1 MDKTEVT
8 YMDVDSLIP
17 YADNPRLNDNA
28 VDAVAASIKEF
39 GFKVPIVVDG
49 ENVIIN
55 GHTRLKAAHRLGL
68 KQVPVIV
75 ADDLTP
81 GQVKAF
87 RLADNKTG
95 ELAQWDMAKLGI
107 ELDGIEDIDM
117 TDFGF
122 DFEEPEGDG
131 PQADDTHTEKVNIP
145 QYEPTGE
152 CPSIDEL
159 VDDSKAD
166 ELVMGIQ
173 GSNVTPGEREFLIKA
188 ATRHYAFDYRNIA
201 EYYAN
206 ATPEMQKLMEDSAL
220 VIIDVDDAIAK
231 GYAKLAEDIDLIGG
245 GEDAQ

>member
-1 MDKTEVT
+1 MNKTKVA
-8 YMDVDSLIP
+8 YMDTDSLIP
-17 YADNPRLNDNA
+17 YANNPRLNDNA

-49 ENVIIN
+49 DNVIIN
-55 GHTRLKAAHRLGL
+55 GHTRLKAAHKLGL

-75 ADDLTP
+75 ADDLTHE
-81 GQVKAF
+81 QVKAF

-107 ELDGIEDIDM
+107 ELEGIDDINM
-117 TDFGF
+117 ADFGF
-122 DFEEPEGDG
+122 DFEELEEDE
-131 PQADDTHTEKVNIP
+131 PQADDTYTKKVNIP

-159 VDDSKAD
+159 VDDSKAN
-166 ELVMGIQ
+166 ELVMRIQ
-173 GSNVTPGEREFLIKA
+173 DSNVTPEEREFLIKA
-188 ATRHYAFDYRNIA
+188 AARHYAFNYKNVA

-206 ATPEMQKLMEDSAL
+206 ATPEMQELMEDSAL

-231 GYAKLAEDIDLIGG
+231 GYAKLAEDIDFMS
-245 GEDAQ
+245 GEDDA

>member
-1 MDKTEVT
+1 MEKTKVT

-17 YADNPRLNDNA
+17 YANNPRLNDNA

-55 GHTRLKAAHRLGL
+55 GHTRLKAAHKLGL

-81 GQVKAF
+81 EQVKAF

-117 TDFGF
+117 SDFGF
-122 DFEEPEGDG
+122 DFEELEEDE
-131 PQADDTHTEKVNIP
+131 PQADDTYTKKVNIP

-152 CPSIDEL
+152 CPTIDEL
-159 VDDSKAD
+159 VDDSKAN
-166 ELVMGIQ
+166 ELAMRIQ
-173 GSNVTPGEREFLIKA
+173 DSNVTPEEREFLIKA
-188 ATRHYAFDYRNIA
+188 ATRHYAFDYKKVA

-206 ATPEMQKLMEDSAL
+206 ATPEMQELMEDSAL

-231 GYAKLAEDIDLIGG
+231 GYAKLAEDIEFISGDD
-245 GEDAQ
+245 DA

>member
-1 MDKTEVT
+1 MNKTKVT

-17 YADNPRLNDNA
+17 YANNPRLNDNA

-55 GHTRLKAAHRLGL
+55 GHTRLKAAHKLGM

-81 GQVKAF
+81 EQVKAF

-117 TDFGF
+117 SDFGF
-122 DFEEPEGDG
+122 DFEELEEDE
-131 PQADDTHTEKVNIP
+131 PQADDTYTKKVNIP

-159 VDDSKAD
+159 VDDSKAN
-166 ELVMGIQ
+166 ELVMRIQ
-173 GSNVTPGEREFLIKA
+173 DSNVTPEEREFLIKA
-188 ATRHYAFDYRNIA
+188 ATRQTQHTTSR
-201 EYYAN
+201 
-206 ATPEMQKLMEDSAL
+206 
-220 VIIDVDDAIAK
+220 VIW
-231 GYAKLAEDIDLIGG
+231 G
-245 GEDAQ
+245 

>member
-1 MDKTEVT
+1 MNKTKVT

-17 YADNPRLNDNA
+17 YANNPRLNDNA

-55 GHTRLKAAHRLGL
+55 GHTRLKAAHKLGL

-81 GQVKAF
+81 EQVKAF

-107 ELDGIEDIDM
+107 ELEGIDDIDM

-122 DFEEPEGDG
+122 DFEELEEDE
-131 PQADDTHTEKVNIP
+131 PQADDTYTKKVNIP

-159 VDDSKAD
+159 VDDSKAN
-166 ELVMGIQ
+166 ELVMRIQ
-173 GSNVTPGEREFLIKA
+173 DSNVTPEEREFLIKA
-188 ATRHYAFDYRNIA
+188 ATRHYAFNYRNIA

-206 ATPEMQKLMEDSAL
+206 ATPEMQELMEDSAL
-220 VIIDVDDAIAK
+220 VIIDVDDATAK
-231 GYAKLAEDIDLIGG
+231 GYAKLAEDIDFMS
-245 GEDAQ
+245 GEDDA

>member
-1 MDKTEVT
+1 MEKTKVT

-17 YADNPRLNDNA
+17 YANNPRLNDNA

-49 ENVIIN
+49 EDVIIN
-55 GHTRLKAAHRLGL
+55 GHTRLKAAHKLGL

-81 GQVKAF
+81 EQVKAF

-107 ELDGIEDIDM
+107 ELEGIDDIDM

-122 DFEEPEGDG
+122 DFDELEEDE
-131 PQADDTHTEKVNIP
+131 PQADDTYTKKVNIP

-152 CPSIDEL
+152 CPPIDEL
-159 VDDSKAD
+159 VDDSKAN
-166 ELVMGIQ
+166 ELVMRIQ
-173 GSNVTPGEREFLIKA
+173 DSNVTPYEREFLLKA
-188 ATRHYAFDYRNIA
+188 AI
-201 EYYAN
+201 
-206 ATPEMQKLMEDSAL
+206 
-220 VIIDVDDAIAK
+220 
-231 GYAKLAEDIDLIGG
+231 
-245 GEDAQ
+245 

>member
-1 MDKTEVT
+1 MEKTKVI
-8 YMDVDSLIP
+8 YMDTDSLIP
-17 YADNPRLNDNA
+17 YANNPRLNDNA

-55 GHTRLKAAHRLGL
+55 GHTRLKAAHKLGL
-68 KQVPVIV
+68 TQVPVIV

-81 GQVKAF
+81 AQVKAF
-87 RLADNKTG
+87 RLADNKTS

-107 ELDGIEDIDM
+107 ELEGIEDIDM

-122 DFEEPEGDG
+122 DFDELEEDE
-131 PQADDTHTEKVNIP
+131 PQADDTYTKKVNIP

-152 CPSIDEL
+152 CPTIDEL
-159 VDDSKAD
+159 VDDSKAN
-166 ELVMGIQ
+166 ELADRIQ
-173 GSNVTPGEREFLIKA
+173 ASNVTPEEREFLMKA
-188 ATRHYAFDYRNIA
+188 ATRHYAFNYKKVA

-206 ATPEMQKLMEDSAL
+206 ATSEMQELMEDSAL

-231 GYAKLAEDIDLIGG
+231 GYAKLAEDIDFMSGE
-245 GEDAQ
+245 EDA

>member
-1 MDKTEVT
+1 MDKTKVT

-17 YADNPRLNDNA
+17 YANNPRLNDNA

-39 GFKVPIVVDG
+39 GFKVPIVVDS

-55 GHTRLKAAHRLGL
+55 GHTRLKAAHKLGL
-68 KQVPVIV
+68 RQVPVIV

-81 GQVKAF
+81 EQVKAF
-87 RLADNKTG
+87 RLADNKTS
-95 ELAQWDMAKLGI
+95 ELAEWDMAKLGI
-107 ELDGIEDIDM
+107 ELEGIDDIDM

-122 DFEEPEGDG
+122 DFEELEEDE
-131 PQADDTHTEKVNIP
+131 PQADDTYTKKVNIP

-159 VDDSKAD
+159 VDDSKAN
-166 ELVMGIQ
+166 ELVMRIQ
-173 GSNVTPGEREFLIKA
+173 DSNVTPEEREFLIEA
-188 ATRHYAFDYRNIA
+188 ATRHYAFNYKKVA

-206 ATPEMQKLMEDSAL
+206 ATPEMQELMEDSAL

-231 GYAKLAEDIDLIGG
+231 GYAKLAEDIDFMS
-245 GEDAQ
+245 GEDDA

>member
-1 MDKTEVT
+1 MEKTKVT

-17 YADNPRLNDNA
+17 YANNPRLNDNA

-49 ENVIIN
+49 ESVIIN
-55 GHTRLKAAHRLGL
+55 GHTRLKAAHKLGL

-81 GQVKAF
+81 EQVKAF

-122 DFEEPEGDG
+122 DFEELEEDE
-131 PQADDTHTEKVNIP
+131 PQADDTYTKKVNIP

-159 VDDSKAD
+159 VDDSKAN
-166 ELVMGIQ
+166 ELVMRIQDSTRHARGTRVPNQ
-173 GSNVTPGEREFLIKA
+173 GSNPTLRLQLQERRGVLRQRDA
-188 ATRHYAFDYRNIA
+188 RDAGAYGGLGARHHRRRGRNRQGICEA
-201 EYYAN
+201 CRGHRLHER
-206 ATPEMQKLMEDSAL
+206 
-220 VIIDVDDAIAK
+220 
-231 GYAKLAEDIDLIGG
+231 
-245 GEDAQ
+245 

>member
-1 MDKTEVT
+1 MEKTKVT
-8 YMDVDSLIP
+8 YMDTDSLIP
-17 YADNPRLNDNA
+17 YANNPRLNDNA

-55 GHTRLKAAHRLGL
+55 GHTRLKAAHKLGL
-68 KQVPVIV
+68 EQVPVIV

-81 GQVKAF
+81 EQVKAF

-122 DFEEPEGDG
+122 DFEE
-131 PQADDTHTEKVNIP
+131 
-145 QYEPTGE
+145 
-152 CPSIDEL
+152 L
-159 VDDSKAD
+159 VDDSKAN
-166 ELVMGIQ
+166 ELVMRIQ
-173 GSNVTPGEREFLIKA
+173 DSNVTPEEREFLIKA
-188 ATRHYAFDYRNIA
+188 ATRHYAFNYRNVA

-206 ATPEMQKLMEDSAL
+206 ATPEMQELMEDSAL

-231 GYAKLAEDIDLIGG
+231 GYAKLAEDIDFMSGE
-245 GEDAQ
+245 EDA